1 MWPPTF
7 DDHYPEI
14 LLRGLAQMIP
24 GPSVYFG
31 QGKLAHVDG
40 GYYCKTGEN
49 RPPIGPLPVEGAYV
63 IGARSGYGVMGSQA
77 AAELLAAHIAGG
89 DLPDYAPAFLL
100 SRSDDPAYR
109 TLLDNWGA
117 ASGQL

>member
-1 MWPPTF
+1 VWPPTF

-40 GYYCKTGEN
+40 GYYCKTREN
-49 RPPIGPLPVEGAYV
+49 RPLIGPLPVEGA
-63 IGARSGYGVMGSQA
+63 
-77 AAELLAAHIAGG
+77 
-89 DLPDYAPAFLL
+89 
-100 SRSDDPAYR
+100 
-109 TLLDNWGA
+109 
-117 ASGQL
+117 